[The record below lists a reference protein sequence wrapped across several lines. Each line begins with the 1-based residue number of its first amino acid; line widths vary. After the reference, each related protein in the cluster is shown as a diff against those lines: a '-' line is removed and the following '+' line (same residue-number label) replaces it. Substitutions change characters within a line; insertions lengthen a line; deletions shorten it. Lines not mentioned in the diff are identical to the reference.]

1 MIQTLWF
8 EALGWVIVSPLF
20 AHFGGASI
28 GASLIVLIVL
38 SVVVMGWSALY
49 NTAFDR
55 IEVRRAGQVASD
67 RPHGWRVVHTIGL
80 EATALIVTCPLIV
93 ALTGFGW
100 QQALAAGISLTLA
113 YAVYGFFFH
122 LGFDRLRT
130 VRAGATGA
138 R

>member
-1 MIQTLWF
+1 MMNATASATRPRGAPPQPARARDPD
-8 EALGWVIVSPLF
+8 AL
-20 AHFGGASI
+20 
-28 GASLIVLIVL
+28 
-38 SVVVMGWSALY
+38 
-49 NTAFDR
+49 
-55 IEVRRAGQVASD
+55 VR
-67 RPHGWRVVHTIGL
+67 IGL